1 MKKIISLVLSFSLI
15 VASFCFG
22 GFVSAEEVD
31 APTLIKHIEYVQ
43 TESAG
48 LITKSS
54 IALNNK
60 STTDFYWDS
69 VDDLK
74 TSQAFSLSEANI
86 DGYYASTS
94 DNVRAFRFAG
104 KTELTA
110 DQIATKALKIA
121 SEICVFTNDNIICEV
136 I

>member
-22 GFVSAEEVD
+22 GIVSAEEVD
-31 APTLIKHIEYVQ
+31 TPTLIKHIEYVQ

-54 IALNNK
+54 ITLNNK
-60 STTDFYWDS
+60 SATDFYWDS

-74 TSQAFSLSEANI
+74 TS
-86 DGYYASTS
+86 
-94 DNVRAFRFAG
+94 
-104 KTELTA
+104 
-110 DQIATKALKIA
+110 TKI
-121 SEICVFTNDNIICEV
+121 
-136 I
+136 